1 MTWTTRIANG
11 ISNVHRRPYSDIDA
25 AWELALKVADPGS
38 GVWPGDGWDP
48 MLLDRGIAVGSA
60 GGHGAV
66 RYVVSE
72 VEDSRF
78 RFVFTMSQVEGFHEF
93 RREGDELV
101 HELVIRRA
109 SRLLLLVL
117 IPLHDAVLE
126 ELLDDVEDLLAGRSV
141 PRPRHRTRWVRMLR
155 ALFPD
160 ERNKP
165 RARHAAPVSDVTA
178 R

>member
-1 MTWTTRIANG
+1 MTWTTRTATG
-11 ISNVHRRPYSDIDA
+11 IRNVHRRRYSDIDA
-25 AWELALKVADPGS
+25 AWELALRVADPGS
-38 GVWPGDGWDP
+38 GVWPADGWDP
-48 MLLDRGIAVGSA
+48 MLLDRGITVGSA

-66 RYVVSE
+66 RYDVSE

-78 RFVFTMSQVEGFHEF
+78 RFAFRMSQVEGFHEF

-101 HELVIRRA
+101 HELMIRRA
-109 SRLLLLVL
+109 PRLLLVVI

-126 ELLDDVEDLLAGRSV
+126 ELLDNVEDLLAGRSV
-141 PRPRHRTRWVRMLR
+141 PRPRRRTRRVRMLR
-155 ALFPD
+155 SLFPD
-160 ERNKP
+160 EKNKR

>member
-1 MTWTTRIANG
+1 MTWTTRTATG
-11 ISNVHRRPYSDIDA
+11 IRNVHRRRYSDINA
-25 AWELALKVADPGS
+25 AWELALRVADPS
-38 GVWPGDGWDP
+38 SRVWPADGWDP
-48 MLLDRGIAVGSA
+48 MLLDRGITVGSS

-78 RFVFTMSQVEGFHEF
+78 RFACTMPQLEGFHEF

-101 HELVIRRA
+101 HELVIQRA
-109 SRLLLLVL
+109 SRVLLVAL

-126 ELLDDVEDLLAGRSV
+126 ELLDNVEDLLAGRSV
-141 PRPRHRTRWVRMLR
+141 PRPRNRTRWVRVLR
-155 ALFPD
+155 ALFPEEKD
-160 ERNKP
+160 SR
-165 RARHAAPVSDVTA
+165 RARRAAPVSDVTA